1 MADEITNPGIVIT
14 YPMVHASSAWL
25 LMQGSNQIK
34 DMLKVGIS
42 AQMWDLSTAQRE
54 QVRWQNYYISIYASY
69 AVAIAARAHGI

>member
-54 QVRWQNYYISIYASY
+54 QVRWQNQYASY

>member
-1 MADEITNPGIVIT
+1 MADEIPNPGIVIT

-54 QVRWQNYYISIYASY
+54 QVRWQNYYASY
-69 AVAIAARAHGI
+69 AVTVAIAARAHGI